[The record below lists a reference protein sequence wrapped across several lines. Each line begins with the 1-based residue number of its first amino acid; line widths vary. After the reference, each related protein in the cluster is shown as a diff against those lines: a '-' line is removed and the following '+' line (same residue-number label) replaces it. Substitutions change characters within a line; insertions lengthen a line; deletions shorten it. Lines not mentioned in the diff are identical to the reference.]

1 MSLVNKL
8 REGCVQVPKRWSG
21 DCGEF
26 STVDEVKTDELMREA
41 ADRIDVLTYALK
53 RIADADWPGPI
64 PLVASRAD
72 WMQEIAKEALNG

>member
-8 REGCVQVPKRWSG
+8 REGCVQMPKRWSG

-41 ADRIDVLTYALK
+41 ANRIEMLTFALERIRDIDWLQYSNRIDA
-53 RIADADWPGPI
+53 I
-64 PLVASRAD
+64 
-72 WMQEIAKEALNG
+72 QQFAKEALQ